1 MLDNQVKEQLKNYL
15 AKLVN
20 PIEIV
25 ASINDTEKSR
35 EMTALLQDIA
45 ELSTKITLIEKA
57 DDDRRSPSFSINR
70 PDGGVNLRFAGIPMG
85 HEFTSLVLALLQ
97 VGGYPPKVEPD
108 VIEQIKNL
116 DGKYEFETYISLSC
130 QNCPEV
136 VQALNLMAVLNPN
149 ISHVMIDGSIYQDEV
164 NERHIMAVPSIYM
177 NGQEFGQG
185 RMNIKE
191 ILAKVDTGSS
201 RREAEKYI
209 LAGRV
214 KVNGKIVKELGTKV
228 GEKAFILV
236 DGKPIKRE
244 KKAYYLFYKPRGVV
258 TTMTDPQGRR
268 TVADFAK
275 DLPERVF
282 PVGRLDYNTEG
293 LLLLTN
299 DGDLAQKLTH
309 PKHEVNK
316 TYRVTV
322 PGLVPQDK
330 LDLLRIGVK
339 LEDGMTAPA
348 IVTLIGYDNEK
359 SNTTFDIVIHEGRN
373 RQVRRMCDFIGFPV
387 RQLKRI
393 KLGNLTLQGLKRGGY
408 RILNEDEINA
418 LIKAAAINE

>member
-1 MLDNQVKEQLKNYL
+1 ME
-15 AKLVN
+15 
-20 PIEIV
+20 E
-25 ASINDTEKSR
+25 R
-35 EMTALLQDIA
+35 LQ
-45 ELSTKITLIEKA
+45 K
-57 DDDRRSPSFSINR
+57 
-70 PDGGVNLRFAGIPMG
+70 
-85 HEFTSLVLALLQ
+85 VLASAG
-97 VGGYPPKVEPD
+97 V
-108 VIEQIKNL
+108 
-116 DGKYEFETYISLSC
+116 
-130 QNCPEV
+130 
-136 VQALNLMAVLNPN
+136 A
-149 ISHVMIDGSIYQDEV
+149 
-164 NERHIMAVPSIYM
+164 
-177 NGQEFGQG
+177 
-185 RMNIKE
+185 
-191 ILAKVDTGSS
+191 S

-258 TTMTDPQGRR
+258 TTMT
-268 TVADFAK
+268 
-275 DLPERVF
+275 ERVF